1 MKKTI
6 IIMLASIAII
16 AVFLFSMNYTN
27 LKPSRFMVTNIYL
40 KEIGTE
46 TVKAVDTPFAMKKI
60 PKLNEVGT
68 IGIFY
73 DTFGNN
79 LNYLIRKENGEIVL
93 TVSSLDGKASKT
105 IHISPE
111 VKNKE
116 KGKVIFGEDKIYIG
130 LGEHIYSIVRSSG
143 LVEDIVLPK
152 ERFPCGEE
160 LLPSKE
166 EADNHDI
173 IDIANVGNLTAIS
186 RNNSYGVMLFNPLN
200 KSFDEIKLP
209 QEFGTVNKIIP
220 FDDNTIFVTNFY
232 SGKGGY
238 LIKDQ
243 FAKLNLKT
251 KTFYIFNQPVQKL
264 FIYNRGIW
272 GVDLN
277 GKLFTLDDKL
287 EQIKSY
293 DFNTFIATDVVPSKD
308 GIWFV
313 GADIDPS
320 DGLNIYSNVSDEP
333 PSGNSFGVIQLPIKK
348 QIFFVGCFKPEG
360 HALLKSYLLL
370 HDPTPVYGPNREAAE
385 KVGEGLKSSVMIP
398 SGIISLDKGG
408 ALVLMDDFYQF
419 EEEGISQ
426 TTQVP

>member
-6 IIMLASIAII
+6 IIILVSVALIS
-16 AVFLFSMNYTN
+16 VFLFSINYTN
-27 LKPSRFMVTNIYL
+27 LKPSRFIVTNVGL
-40 KEIGTE
+40 KEMGTE

-73 DTFGNN
+73 DTLENN

-93 TVSSLDGKASKT
+93 TVSSLGGKASKT

-152 ERFPCGEE
+152 EKLPCSEE

-166 EADNHDI
+166 EANNHDI
-173 IDIANVGNLTAIS
+173 IDIANVGHLVAIS
-186 RNNSYGVMLFNPLN
+186 RNNSYGVMLFDPLK

-220 FDDNTIFVTNFY
+220 FDDSTIFITNFY

-251 KTFYIFNQPVQKL
+251 KTFYVFNQPVQKL
-264 FIYNRGIW
+264 FIYNGKIW

-287 EQIKSY
+287 EQTKSY
-293 DFNTFIATDVVPSKD
+293 DFNTFVATDIVPSKD

-313 GADIDPS
+313 GADTDPS
-320 DGLNIYSNVSDEP
+320 ELNIYSNVSDEP
-333 PSGNSFGVIQLPIKK
+333 PSGNSFGEIGLPIKK
-348 QIFFVGCFKPEG
+348 QIFFIGCFKPED
-360 HALLKSYLLL
+360 HALLKSYL
-370 HDPTPVYGPNREAAE
+370 PVYEPTHVYGGPPGAAE
-385 KVGEGLKSSVMIP
+385 KVEKLLKSRIVIP
-398 SGIISLDKGG
+398 TGIISLDKGG
-408 ALVLMDDFYQF
+408 VLVLMDGFYQF
-419 EEEGISQ
+419 EEEGIS
-426 TTQVP
+426 P